1 MQQSSE
7 TSIKKAE
14 FVGNLAQYWLTPFSI
29 FLAITILGLPLLLL
43 WLPLGHIFTRRY
55 IANMSVE
62 LTDKK
67 LIVRKGVFTR
77 TENTVPLDKITDM
90 ALIQGPLMRM
100 FKLHKL
106 TVETAGQSDNG
117 ALLNLTDIVDAAD
130 FRSLVLAQKEQL
142 NQAETPQR
150 QDEKNDT
157 SVVSLLQEISAT
169 LKRIEANSNNH
180 TVN

>member
-1 MQQSSE
+1 MQQSRE

-14 FVGNLAQYWLTPFSI
+14 FVSNLGQYWLTPFSI
-29 FLAITILGLPLLLL
+29 LLALSIVGLPLLLL
-43 WLPLGHIFTRRY
+43 WLPIGHIFTKRY
-55 IANMSVE
+55 IANMSTE

-106 TVETAGQSDNG
+106 TIETAGQSGTG
-117 ALLNLTDIVDAAD
+117 ALLNLTGIVDAAD
-130 FRSLVLAQKEQL
+130 FRSQVLAQKEKLSQL
-142 NQAETPQR
+142 ETSPV
-150 QDEKNDT
+150 QDENNDT
-157 SVVSLLQEISAT
+157 SVVSLLQEISDT
-169 LKRIEANSNNH
+169 LKRIEANSKS
-180 TVN
+180 